1 MTTIRHCFRLATC
14 LVACS
19 YAFAGQPK
27 HQIKQQPVRH
37 QAVQRPHTIRQQSV
51 PSLLARLITIPPFV
65 IPLTAGISN
74 CAIGILSPVEDPQA
88 AAFESTTDTEAMI
101 DTSGLTQATASALSR
116 LQELVASIG
125 GRLELKSAF
134 RPVAYQEHLQEVW
147 DKWRL
152 LRRNR
157 QSSCAALRETIQAE
171 FARHRLLPTQRPVTN
186 SDHTRGVGID
196 AALILPPKARLNRRR
211 ITLDKLARM
220 VGFGRPDIRHDP
232 VHFRLLASTE
242 TSSVTATN

>member
-1 MTTIRHCFRLATC
+1 MLA
-14 LVACS
+14 
-19 YAFAGQPK
+19 
-27 HQIKQQPVRH
+27 
-37 QAVQRPHTIRQQSV
+37 
-51 PSLLARLITIPPFV
+51 
-65 IPLTAGISN
+65 
-74 CAIGILSPVEDPQA
+74 PVEDAQA
-88 AAFESTTDTEAMI
+88 AAFESTTDTDAMI
-101 DTSGLTQATASALSR
+101 DTSGLTHATASALAR

-157 QSSCAALRETIQAE
+157 QQSCAAMRETIEAE
-171 FARHRLLPTQRPVTN
+171 FARHRLMPTQRPVTN

-211 ITLDKLARM
+211 ITLDRLARM

-232 VHFRLLASTE
+232 VHFRLLASAE